1 MLRLLTQTDYEAAI
15 AIASLRSKHS
25 GTTASL
31 VPLLELMG
39 KFPLGEDP
47 KTKFIG
53 YFDGDELISW
63 MALRYGTLG
72 EEKVWVILDLF
83 TSRFRNYFSWS
94 HPELGKLVAWA
105 FQEAEDNGY
114 FAYLYSVATRLERVY
129 EMQWRKNPWLPP
141 QGRYEKEVL
150 ARVPA
155 NTLHEL
161 AWLNRLANLPKPDD
175 ISVLKRT
182 LKKEY

>member
-1 MLRLLTQTDYEAAI
+1 MLRLLNPNDVPDARTI
-15 AIASLRSKHS
+15 AYLKTTHS
-25 GTTASL
+25 GTSVSVEAVDT
-31 VPLLELMG
+31 LLKMLEQWD
-39 KFPLGEDP
+39 K

-53 YFDGDELISW
+53 YFEGETLISW
-63 MALRYGTLG
+63 MAVRFGTLG
-72 EEKVWVILDLF
+72 EEKVWVILNLF
-83 TSRFRNYFSWS
+83 TSRFHNYFSWA

-141 QGRYEKEVL
+141 QGRYEKEVV

-155 NTLHEL
+155 NTEHEL
-161 AWLNRLANLPKPDD
+161 AWLNRLAHLPKPDD